1 VRGARLRGR
10 SRTCGWNES
19 HERDPD
25 LLWLQAQLTPAQWER
40 WSIELRRLVA
50 DANSADDGSLR
61 IELHYL
67 LLVARVAELT
77 AVR

>member
-1 VRGARLRGR
+1 
-10 SRTCGWNES
+10 
-19 HERDPD
+19 
-25 LLWLQAQLTPAQWER
+25 LQAQLTPAQWER